1 MRAAHHYC
9 AGQRRRRD
17 RIAAAM
23 IQRARDRCRAVALV
37 GWRERTAE
45 CVARRALLKRAL
57 GNPTLGYPLYGDGL
71 KTSLRAGQGI
81 FLPREVRVKWV
92 WLEATTYFVLCLPAF
107 SPDLSGR
114 EAEEGATVAKDS
126 ASMKRLEALHEERR
140 IEGTR

>member
-71 KTSLRAGQGI
+71 KTMADFAGLRGHYDERNIPI
-81 FLPREVRVKWV
+81 FNEKGLFQLVSRMRRAHNNIVK
-92 WLEATTYFVLCLPAF
+92 
-107 SPDLSGR
+107 
-114 EAEEGATVAKDS
+114 
-126 ASMKRLEALHEERR
+126 
-140 IEGTR
+140 